1 MKKDISATRAD
12 GLAMLFH
19 ARSVCI
25 IGASPDER
33 SIPGMAL
40 DRLVK
45 HGFRGTIQLVN
56 PKYTEVSGR
65 RCFPSVG
72 ALPEPVDTA
81 MVCIPAA
88 AVPDVIDQC
97 GDAGICAAVVV
108 AAGFEEVSDG
118 AAITARL
125 RAAIERTGIRV
136 VGPNTEGVW
145 NIPGKVMLT
154 FGSASARAEFIAG
167 PVSVISQS
175 GGIGT
180 ACVRQLQDRGIGC
193 RYFVGVGNETDVT
206 ALELLEYIVKEGESP
221 VVLVYTEGLRDG
233 WRLRAIARDAHAKG
247 ISIIVLRAGISEAGR
262 MATATHTGRVATATR
277 VYASVFR
284 QVGVLE
290 VATPSELWQAGLV
303 QAIAGRPPAL
313 PGRSGVGIMSI
324 SGGCRGVLADSC
336 DRRGVP
342 LSEFAVE
349 TERALAKI
357 VTSVGVVKNP
367 VDPSASVMTVP
378 GLFDAAVE
386 AVARDPHSEMIIV
399 QYGNG
404 ALRMMKEHLDFFSR
418 LRRDVDKPIVLCS
431 LGDDLEPDMRRRL
444 NGMRVLWANDP
455 DQAAQ
460 QCEWLYKA
468 RAARNAGALLGDT
481 PSQTRLAP

>member
-1 MKKDISATRAD
+1 MKKHPSTSRAS
-12 GLAMLFH
+12 GLDKLFQ

-25 IGASPDER
+25 VGASPDER

-56 PKYTEVSGR
+56 PKYAEVSGR

-72 ALPEPVDTA
+72 DLPERVDAA
-81 MVCIPAA
+81 MVCVPAA
-88 AVPDVIDQC
+88 AVPGAIEQC
-97 GDAGICAAVVV
+97 GDAGVSAAVVV
-108 AAGFEEVSDG
+108 ASGFEEVSAG

-154 FGSASARAEFIAG
+154 FGSASARAEFLAG

-193 RYFVGVGNETDVT
+193 RYFVGVGNETDLT
-206 ALELLEYIVKEGESP
+206 ALDFVEYIVDEGEST

-233 WRLRAIARDAHAKG
+233 RRLHAIARDAHAKG
-247 ISIIVLRAGISEAGR
+247 ISIIALRAGTSEAGR
-262 MATATHTGRVATATR
+262 RATATHTGRVASAPR
-277 VYASVFR
+277 VYASIFR
-284 QVGVLE
+284 QLGIVE
-290 VATPSELWQAGLV
+290 VSTPSELWQAGLV
-303 QAIAGRPPAL
+303 LAVAGRPPAL
-313 PGRSGVGIMSI
+313 PGPSGVGIMSI
-324 SGGCRGVLADSC
+324 SGGCRGILADSC

-342 LSEFAVE
+342 LSEFAAE
-349 TERALAKI
+349 TEHALGRI
-357 VTSVGVVKNP
+357 VPSVGVIKNP
-367 VDPSASVMTVP
+367 VDPSGSVMTVP
-378 GLFDAAVE
+378 GLFEGAVD
-386 AVARDPHSEMIIV
+386 AVARDPHSEMIVI

-404 ALRMMKEHLDFFSR
+404 ALRMMKEHVELFAR
-418 LRRDVDKPIVLCS
+418 LRREVDKPIVLCS
-431 LGDDLEPDMRRRL
+431 LGDDLDPEMRRRL
-444 NGMRVLWANDP
+444 NEMRVLWANDP
-455 DQAAQ
+455 DRAVQ

-468 RAARNAGALLGDT
+468 RAARIAGALL
-481 PSQTRLAP
+481 PNAVAA